1 MEELSKNFNIILIVG
16 GFIILYFTIKNLLPS
31 YFNEK
36 GKNIATKE
44 DISEITKLVEQV
56 KHSFTKE
63 TEHLKA
69 NLNFLTNIQ
78 SSLFS
83 EERSAIID
91 LNEKYFRWLNILL
104 DSSMNDVDVFNNEEL
119 DSYSKIIN
127 NSYRD
132 FLNSETRFNL
142 FVKNAELTKFTNQ
155 LKIETLKSINNH
167 PFECISNL
175 KKNNHEWERVKK
187 FEPFETHTQK
197 HTQFLENYST
207 ITAEF
212 RKKMLAD
219 YTNISPKCS
228 EFQRLCREHL
238 YLLTKK
244 ETE

>member
-1 MEELSKNFNIILIVG
+1 MEEIIKNFNGILIVS

-44 DISEITKLVEQV
+44 DISDITKLVEQV

-63 TEHLKA
+63 TEYLKA

-83 EERSAIID
+83 EESSAIID
-91 LNEKYFRWLNILL
+91 LNEKYFRWLNFLL
-104 DSSMNDVDVFNNEEL
+104 DSSLNDVDLFNNEEL
-119 DSYSKIIN
+119 EAHSKIIN

-142 FVKNAELTKFTNQ
+142 FVKNHELTKFTTQ
-155 LKIETLKSINNH
+155 LKINILESLNHH
-167 PFECISNL
+167 PFECISAL
-175 KKNNHEWERVKK
+175 KKNNHEWEKIKK
-187 FEPFETHTQK
+187 FEPLETQTQK
-197 HTQFLENYST
+197 HSQYLENYSS
-207 ITAEF
+207 ITDEF
-212 RKKMLAD
+212 RKKMLVD
-219 YTNISPKCS
+219 YREISPKCS
-228 EFQRLCREHL
+228 EFQRLCRDHL
-238 YLLTKK
+238 YQLAKK